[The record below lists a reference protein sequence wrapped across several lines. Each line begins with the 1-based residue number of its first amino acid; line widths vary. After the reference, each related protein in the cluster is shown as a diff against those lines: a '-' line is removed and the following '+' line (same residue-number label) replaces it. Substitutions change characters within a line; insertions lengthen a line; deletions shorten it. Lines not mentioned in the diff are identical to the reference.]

1 MNKSDKETLNKILID
16 LKAIEGT
23 IEQEITY
30 LVQEIIKGGSKIEPT
45 LNTRM
50 FKLTEVQARIKV
62 IIERLNNK
70 GE

>member
-16 LKAIEGT
+16 LKTIEET

-30 LVQEIIKGGSKIEPT
+30 LVQEIIKGGSKVEPA
-45 LNTRM
+45 LNTRL

-62 IIERLNNK
+62 IIERFK

>member
-16 LKAIEGT
+16 LKSIEET

-30 LVQEIIKGGSKIEPT
+30 LVQEIIKGGSKVEPA
-45 LNTRM
+45 LNTRL

-62 IIERLNNK
+62 IIERFK